1 MPLEQLKKMI
11 DGEDKGMSILR
22 QCQLLGMHR
31 SSYSYKA
38 KGISEADL
46 RIMER
51 MDRMYSEDP
60 TRGTR
65 SYRRDLKL
73 AGIHISRD
81 KVRRLMKIMRIK
93 TIYCK
98 PPMTVIDPAAYKYPY
113 LLRGLGIVRAH

>member
-1 MPLEQLKKMI
+1 MPLEQRKKMI
-11 DGEDKGMSILR
+11 DSGDKQVSITR

-31 SSYSYKA
+31 SAYYYKS

-65 SYRRDLKL
+65 RYRRDLKL
-73 AGIHISRD
+73 AGRSEEHTSELQSRGHL
-81 KVRRLMKIMRIK
+81 VCRLLLEKKKK
-93 TIYCK
+93 T
-98 PPMTVIDPAAYKYPY
+98 
-113 LLRGLGIVRAH
+113 